1 MNKSSERYQM
11 KTPLTI
17 YVHNAQGEQI
27 FYFSISVY
35 PSIYLCVYTIFH
47 IYLIHPY
54 AFLFFFSHSLL
65 SSLRF
70 YFPDEIYHD
79 IWI

>member
-27 FYFSISVY
+27 FCFSISVY
-35 PSIYLCVYTIFH
+35 LSIYLSVCLHYIPH
-47 IYLIHPY
+47 
-54 AFLFFFSHSLL
+54 LFN
-65 SSLRF
+65 SSLRVLIF
-70 YFPDEIYHD
+70 LFSLSPIKLT
-79 IWI
+79 ILLS

>member
-27 FYFSISVY
+27 FCFFYICL
-35 PSIYLCVYTIFH
+35 SIYLSVCLHYIPH
-47 IYLIHPY
+47 
-54 AFLFFFSHSLL
+54 LFN
-65 SSLRF
+65 SSLRVLIF
-70 YFPDEIYHD
+70 LFSLSPIKLT
-79 IWI
+79 ILLS